1 MITVNSVSGGKTS
14 AYIAANY
21 TADYNVFALVRTTD
35 KKCLFPDAGIRKI
48 VSDKL
53 GTDFIGTLEQD
64 EIIYTILDLEQYI
77 GQKIDWVTGKPFDE
91 IIIRPGGKKFLPNK
105 LMRFCT
111 IEMKLEPIKKWW
123 RENINQ
129 PTEQRIGFRANEI
142 RRANNMIA
150 RTREDGYLY
159 EKFEIG
165 QNKVYKKYETVKY
178 QKPIFPL
185 IADNIYKDKIETYWK
200 DKPVRFAYMNN
211 CVGCFHRS
219 PIFLKKMESKAPNKF
234 QWFIDA
240 EENLGY
246 TGTNGGFKNGI
257 KYKEIKNWHTQ
268 TELFDDDFND
278 CDSGYCG
285 L

>member
-185 IADNIYKDKIETYWK
+185 IADNIYKDK
-200 DKPVRFAYMNN
+200 
-211 CVGCFHRS
+211 
-219 PIFLKKMESKAPNKF
+219 
-234 QWFIDA
+234 
-240 EENLGY
+240 
-246 TGTNGGFKNGI
+246 
-257 KYKEIKNWHTQ
+257 
-268 TELFDDDFND
+268 
-278 CDSGYCG
+278 
-285 L
+285 